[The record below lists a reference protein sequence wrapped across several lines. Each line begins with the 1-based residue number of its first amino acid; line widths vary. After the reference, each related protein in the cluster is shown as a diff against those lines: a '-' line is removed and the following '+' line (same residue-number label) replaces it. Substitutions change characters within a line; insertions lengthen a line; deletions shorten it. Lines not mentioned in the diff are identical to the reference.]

1 MAEKKTLIFDGYS
14 RRLDIYVCDELETFP
29 RALVQRMIKD
39 GKVTVNGK
47 QVKPSWPLTPGEKVE
62 IEMPSAAKTKIQ
74 LKDLLIHDDEDF
86 FVIAKPAGLLVHPQS
101 PVWETNPQAV
111 FSFEETLV
119 SVILA
124 TPPAGFDTSTPR
136 AGLVHR
142 LDRETSGVMVIAK
155 NAIFQNCMTEL
166 FANRLV
172 RKTY

>member
-86 FVIAKPAGLLVHPQS
+86 L
-101 PVWETNPQAV
+101 
-111 FSFEETLV
+111 
-119 SVILA
+119 
-124 TPPAGFDTSTPR
+124 
-136 AGLVHR
+136 
-142 LDRETSGVMVIAK
+142 
-155 NAIFQNCMTEL
+155 
-166 FANRLV
+166 
-172 RKTY
+172 